1 MVSFLNITREGH
13 VAHLQ
18 LDNPDKLNAL
28 GKAFWTETAATLQ
41 ALGQDSDVRAV
52 VLRGAGRAFSAG
64 LDIPEMMSRLP
75 VDPGGGPPDG
85 GRQAALHAMI
95 RQMQGAITAFERLEV
110 PVIAAVHGYCIG
122 AGVDL
127 ITACD
132 IRLCSAD
139 AKFGVRETK
148 LAMVADVGTM
158 QRLPRIVG
166 PGHARELIYTGRDF
180 DAAHAER
187 IGLVN
192 RVLPDPDA
200 LFADAAALA
209 AEIAAN
215 PPLTVRG
222 AKHVLGEAQRHAI
235 DRELEYVATYNVGHL
250 ITQDLGMAIT
260 GALTKQTPEFSGR

>member
-1 MVSFLNITREGH
+1 MLNITREGH
-13 VAHLQ
+13 VAHLL
-18 LDNPDKLNAL
+18 LDRPDKLNAL
-28 GKAFWTETAATLQ
+28 GNAFWTETAQTLQ
-41 ALGQDSDVRAV
+41 TLGEDPDVRVLV
-52 VLRGAGRAFSAG
+52 VRGAGRAFTAG

-75 VDPGGGPPDG
+75 VDPAGGPPDG
-85 GRQAALHAMI
+85 SRQAALHRLI
-95 RQMQGAITAFERLEV
+95 RQMQGAITAFERLPV
-110 PVIAAVHGYCIG
+110 PVIAAVHGYCLG
-122 AGVDL
+122 GGLDL

-148 LAMVADVGTM
+148 LAMVADVGTL

-166 PGHARELIYTGRDF
+166 PGHARELVYTGRDF
-180 DAAHAER
+180 DAAYAER

-192 RVLPDPDA
+192 RVLPDAEA
-200 LFADAAALA
+200 LFADANALA

-235 DRELEYVATYNVGHL
+235 DRELEYVATYNTGHL
-250 ITQDLGMAIT
+250 LTQDLGMAIT
-260 GALTKQTPEFSGR
+260 GALTKQTPEFGGR